1 VSQNRPALFRG
12 RHFED
17 LIIILCVRW
26 YLRYSLSYRDL
37 KEMMAERGLLVDHV
51 TIWRWVQRYAPI
63 SNQRLRRELRHPNR
77 SWRVDETYVRV
88 AGNWTYL
95 YRAVDSA
102 GDTIDFMLS
111 PKRDLT
117 AAKLFLRLAL
127 SGTGGIRPR
136 VVNVD
141 GHPAYAR
148 AIAELKKSGELGRRC
163 RCRPS
168 PYLNNI
174 IEQDHRFIKKR
185 ITASLGF
192 RSADGAWR
200 TIEGYEAMHVI
211 RKGQIRWLAKG
222 DVTGQRQFIHSH
234 FGIAVEPQPDDTF
247 LACCCGA
254 ICNRSPWTPFCIRC
268 QEAVDCGDTTIIKPP
283 YQLAVHA
290 A

>member
-1 VSQNRPALFRG
+1 MTKNRPALFRG
-12 RHFED
+12 RHFQD
-17 LIIILCVRW
+17 VIIILCVRW

-37 KEMMAERGLLVDHV
+37 KEMMAERGLAVDHV
-51 TIWRWVQRYAPI
+51 TIWRWVQHYAPI
-63 SNQRLRRELRHPNR
+63 LNQRMRREIRHPNR

-88 AGNWTYL
+88 AGTWTYL

-102 GDTIDFMLS
+102 GETIDFMLS
-111 PKRDLT
+111 PKRDLV

-127 SGTGGIRPR
+127 SGTSVRPR

-148 AIAELKKSGELGRRC
+148 AITELKRSGHLSGRC

-168 PYLNNI
+168 PYMNNI

-192 RSADGAWR
+192 RSAEGAWR

-222 DVTGQRQFIHSH
+222 DVTGQRQFIHTL
-234 FGIAVEPQPDDTF
+234 FGIA
-247 LACCCGA
+247 A
-254 ICNRSPWTPFCIRC
+254 
-268 QEAVDCGDTTIIKPP
+268 
-283 YQLAVHA
+283 
-290 A
+290 